1 MASEARSRSPQDAA
15 RRRRDFTRSPYVT
28 LGAVRYAVR
37 RAPPPRACPCRCCS
51 EEAVAACLG
60 RAKPDRR
67 TLERFQRRLGR
78 GARDERPS
86 RHQRLQALT
95 ERLLPRATP
104 PPPPLPPPHSAPVL
118 PPVPPP
124 RSRHRHS
131 PPRES
136 SSLCCANPRLDR
148 GISVDRASTTDV
160 PEFDADNITL
170 VRVEPKSIIGSY
182 AQKTIPYRSA
192 SFSQGDFAPEKYYRG
207 TLRQPSIFDFGKRTT
222 TKTDDPI
229 VGASKIR
236 RDAESCSLA
245 TEETVTEGGSVAS
258 VDSAVG
264 SDEGLLAHVSPAPR
278 SPPPETPHKQLGA
291 RSLTHPLPRRGN
303 VRDDEPSGP
312 GGSLP
317 MLMTPRVLH
326 ELREES
332 DGSQADSAQA
342 HSEGTSPIEPAQ
354 PFAFPPLPDPPSN
367 SCANVDCEC
376 GSFPIQNADSASV
389 IASVIPVPVYECIV
403 KQWSKELPIEENTRL
418 DAASDGSLDRDKED
432 ETITSEQVASLL
444 AAVQNPCTPAP
455 ISAREKRRP
464 LDKTKRRKGI
474 YITTASDDGGEDEPS
489 HSLNGCKRDS
499 SEASLQEMRLSAE
512 ARTSSILGDKSD
524 DSCTNGPPSPGEV
537 ISVVWPRSEL
547 ELRARR
553 ARLSQQSSDERDED
567 AYRTRRK
574 FGIISRGDSPSEGES
589 EGSRD
594 RTASPSPFCCQ
605 EESDITTRRQQ
616 LTRGPFGRTL
626 EAPST
631 RSVEAGRR
639 SLSDATVPITR
650 KTSAGSTIGNRN
662 KGPTHVRATSSPS
675 KLAGVK
681 PGVDLLAELLRGSS
695 EALSN
700 STNFDNVVL
709 TLHQHNDTRTHVVV
723 ELYETE
729 KSYVDSL
736 EILVKK
742 YLQPL
747 KSPDANLLDTFLV
760 DEIFYQVPAILSVHQ
775 EFLEQLRRRL
785 EQWDLQQKVGDVFL
799 DVFTK
804 PAVMDTY
811 ISFINNLKKAK
822 ETVKTAAASRPPF
835 ARFLEAMA
843 RDHKGKLSLDN
854 LLIKPVQKFPSY
866 KLLVQRLIKHTEQ
879 CHPDHK
885 LLLEAQ
891 KQIHELLEMINCT
904 ERESLELEQQQQTL
918 RELEQTI
925 EGLSNLLTPDRVF
938 LRHETV
944 SMPSAQGTIK
954 DRALFLFNDL
964 LLITSV
970 KRRTGTIKKPI
981 PTYQT
986 SIVSQMEGNKY
997 KLLMRISLADL
1008 EIVKAKDENL
1018 RRIMHEVE
1026 TLTEDVN
1033 TLTQISEHIAA
1044 LHTHHN
1050 QLEEI
1055 VREML
1060 HSLNKQLSERQNSD
1074 SQLCFMEVSLN
1085 TPNGPENLTI
1095 IFSKTE
1101 KRTTWEEAINDTK
1114 QKLCLYGHERPVPEF
1129 LSPVPI
1135 RKTRAGLQFTCAAPT
1150 LPPKGQSPDVW
1161 VCNSDGYVGQVCV
1174 LTLTPKPQVTS
1185 CNGVCNARIFCVA
1198 CVPPAP
1204 ALTRQQTVDIPT
1216 TSSMSSTS
1224 SVKPNISISDPDDS
1238 CKNIRLD
1245 SSSSSDDDDDGSS
1258 TSDNQDAQSDTG
1270 RQDSSRLH
1278 GSLSASV
1285 GNHKPSA
1292 SLTPSHSKSLSTP
1305 HTGQNITVHPVM
1317 KSNSNPAVDKQAMGI
1332 TSGTLSSPASRQSS
1346 EDSATTANQPTMWL
1360 GTEDGCIHV
1369 YNCLDNIRIKK
1380 NKIKLQHSSGVHSIV
1395 YVEGKVFVA
1404 LSNGDLVV
1412 YSRDIDGSWAER
1424 STIPVGTGCSPVS
1437 GMLLSGGKLWCSTHA
1452 SIKIINPHS
1461 LQIDETFQISTETKP
1476 ISHMAVS
1483 GGSIWLSLHNVAQLR
1498 CFNATTREQLAEI
1511 NITPQVTKMLH
1522 GCDDIIRQHKAA
1534 CLRVTALLAHKNMLW
1549 VGTSAG
1555 VILTAP
1561 LHNSPNARTGV
1572 FSVPQFTGV
1581 PYGHTGH
1588 VRFLTYVENPAPPKP
1603 KPTPTTL
1610 KNKALTRRSANA
1622 EKLQKQ
1628 AENTQNNKETLII
1641 SGGDG
1646 YEDFRS
1652 SSTTEDAGRED
1663 STNHLLLWR
1672 V

>member
-1 MASEARSRSPQDAA
+1 MASDARASEPTDGA
-15 RRRRDFTRSPYVT
+15 RRRREYSRYESPYVT

-67 TLERFQRRLGR
+67 TLDRIQRRLGR

-86 RHQRLQALT
+86 RQQRLQGLQALT
-95 ERLLPRATP
+95 ERLLPRAHPAP
-104 PPPPLPPPHSAPVL
+104 PPPPPPPPPHSAPVL

-124 RSRHRHS
+124 RARHRHS
-131 PPRES
+131 PPR
-136 SSLCCANPRLDR
+136 
-148 GISVDRASTTDV
+148 GVSVDRCDD
-160 PEFDADNITL
+160 FDTDNITL
-170 VRVEPKSIIGSY
+170 VRVEPRSIVGSY

-192 SFSQGDFAPEKYYRG
+192 SFSQGDFAQDKYYRG
-207 TLRQPSIFDFGKRTT
+207 PNRHQSIFDFGKRPA
-222 TKTDDPI
+222 KS
-229 VGASKIR
+229 VSESASVKR
-236 RDAESCSLA
+236 RDAETVSLA
-245 TEETVTEGGSVAS
+245 TDENTTEGGSVAS

-264 SDEGLLAHVSPAPR
+264 SDEGLLAHASPAPR

-291 RSLTHPLPRRGN
+291 RSLTHPLPRRIPP
-303 VRDDEPSGP
+303 VRKEGP
-312 GGSLP
+312 AEAGGSLP
-317 MLMTPRVLH
+317 ALMAPRVLH

-342 HSEGTSPIEPAQ
+342 HSEGTSPLEPQ
-354 PFAFPPLPDPPSN
+354 PFAFPPLPEPPAN
-367 SCANVDCEC
+367 ACANVDCDCTNFPNTIEEEC
-376 GSFPIQNADSASV
+376 PEENL
-389 IASVIPVPVYECIV
+389 IPVPVYECIV
-403 KQWSKELPIEENTRL
+403 KQWSKELPPEEPQRS

-432 ETITSEQVASLL
+432 ETITSEQVAHLL

-455 ISAREKRRP
+455 IGARERRRP

-474 YITTASDDGGEDEPS
+474 YITTPSDDGGEEEGPPS
-489 HSLNGCKRDS
+489 VNGCKRES
-499 SEASLQEMRLSAE
+499 SEASLQDMRLSAE
-512 ARTSSILGDKSD
+512 TRTSSLLGDKSD
-524 DSCTNGPPSPGEV
+524 DSCTNGPPSPSEGV
-537 ISVVWPRSEL
+537 APMWPRSE
-547 ELRARR
+547 ELKARR
-553 ARLSQQSSDERDED
+553 ARFYQQSSDERDD
-567 AYRTRRK
+567 DSFRARRK
-574 FGIISRGDSPSEGES
+574 YGDSPSEADS
-589 EGSRD
+589 DTCSRD
-594 RTASPSPFCCQ
+594 RTASPSPFSP
-605 EESDITTRRQQ
+605 SDTSDVEARRQHFN
-616 LTRGPFGRTL
+616 RPYGKTL
-626 EAPST
+626 EAPCS
-631 RSVEAGRR
+631 RSVEVGRR
-639 SLSDATVPITR
+639 SLSDATVPCR
-650 KTSAGSTIGNRN
+650 KTSVGAMTSPRATGR
-662 KGPTHVRATSSPS
+662 GPTHVRATSSPS
-675 KLAGVK
+675 KLVGVK
-681 PGVDLLAELLRGSS
+681 PGADLLAELLRGSS

-700 STNFDNVVL
+700 SAAFDNVVL

-729 KSYVDSL
+729 KSYVEAL

-747 KSPDANLLDTFLV
+747 KSPENAALLDAFLV
-760 DEIFYQVPAILSVHQ
+760 DEIFYQVPGILNVHQ
-775 EFLEQLRRRL
+775 VFLEQLRRRL

-804 PAVMDTY
+804 PTVMDTY
-811 ISFINNLKKAK
+811 MSFINNLKKAK
-822 ETVKTAAASRPPF
+822 ETIKTASASRPAF
-835 ARFLEAMA
+835 AKFLDAMA

-866 KLLVQRLIKHTEQ
+866 KLLIQRLIKHTDQ
-879 CHPDHK
+879 SHPDHK

-891 KQIHELLEMINCT
+891 KEIHDLLELINCT

-918 RELEQTI
+918 RELEQMI
-925 EGLSNLLTPDRVF
+925 EGLSNLVTLDRMF
-938 LRHETV
+938 LRHEMVT
-944 SMPSAQGTIK
+944 MPSAQGTIK
-954 DRALFLFNDL
+954 DRALFLFSDT

-970 KRRTGTIKKPI
+970 KRRTGTIKKPT
-981 PTYQT
+981 PTYQS
-986 SIVSQMEGNKY
+986 SIASQMEGNKY

-1033 TLTQISEHIAA
+1033 TLTQISENVAA
-1044 LHTHHN
+1044 LHTQHA

-1060 HSLNKQLSERQNSD
+1060 HNLNRQLSERQNSD
-1074 SQLCFMEVSLN
+1074 TQLCYMEISLN
-1085 TPNGPENLTI
+1085 TSNGPENLTI
-1095 IFSKTE
+1095 IYPKAE
-1101 KRTTWEEAINDTK
+1101 KRSNWEELINETK
-1114 QKLCLYGHERPVPEF
+1114 QKLCVYGQERPAPEF

-1174 LTLTPKPQVTS
+1174 LTLSPKPQVTS
-1185 CNGVCNARIFCVA
+1185 CNGVCNARILCVA

-1204 ALTRQQTVDIPT
+1204 ALTRQQTLDIPS
-1216 TSSMSSTS
+1216 TSSLNSTS
-1224 SVKPNISISDPDDS
+1224 SVKPGISISDPDDS

-1245 SSSSSDDDDDGSS
+1245 SSSSSDEEDDGSS
-1258 TSDNQDAQSDTG
+1258 TSENQDAQSERSQESATI
-1270 RQDSSRLH
+1270 RLH
-1278 GSLSASV
+1278 SSLTASL
-1285 GNHKPSA
+1285 GNHRTT
-1292 SLTPSHSKSLSTP
+1292 LTPNHSKSLSTP
-1305 HTGQNITVHPVM
+1305 HTGQSIQVHPVM
-1317 KSNSNPAVDKQAMGI
+1317 KSSSNPAVDKQAMGI
-1332 TSGTLSSPASRQSS
+1332 NSGTLSSPASRQSS
-1346 EDSATTANQPTMWL
+1346 EDSGTTANQPTMWL

-1380 NKIKLQHSSGVHSIV
+1380 NKVKLQHNSGVHSIV

-1404 LSNGDLVV
+1404 LGNGDLVV
-1412 YSRDIDGSWAER
+1412 YCRDIDGSWTER
-1424 STIPVGTGCSPVS
+1424 STIPVGTGSAPVS
-1437 GMLLSGGKLWCSTHA
+1437 SMLLSGGKLWCATHA

-1461 LQIDETFQISTETKP
+1461 LQVDETFQISSETKP
-1476 ISHMAVS
+1476 ISHMAVA
-1483 GGSIWLSLHNVAQLR
+1483 GGTIWLSLHNAAQLR
-1498 CFNATTREQLAEI
+1498 CYNSSTREQLAEI

-1534 CLRVTALLAHKNMLW
+1534 CLRVTALLAHRDTLW

-1555 VILTAP
+1555 VLLTAP

-1572 FSVPQFTGV
+1572 FTVPHLTGIT
-1581 PYGHTGH
+1581 YGHTGH
-1588 VRFLTYVENPAPPKP
+1588 VRFLTIVENPAAQKQPAK
-1603 KPTPTTL
+1603 TTQTSL
-1610 KNKALTRRSANA
+1610 KTKALSRRSTNA

-1628 AENTQNNKETLII
+1628 AEPTQNNKETLII

-1646 YEDFRS
+1646 HEDFRS

>member
-1 MASEARSRSPQDAA
+1 MASDARPRSPQDGV

-28 LGAVRYAVR
+28 LGAVRYTVR

-78 GARDERPS
+78 GTRDEGTS
-86 RHQRLQALT
+86 RHQRLKQFT
-95 ERLLPRATP
+95 ERLMPRASATPTP
-104 PPPPLPPPHSAPVL
+104 PPPPPPPPPHSAPVL

-124 RSRHRHS
+124 RLRHRHS
-131 PPRES
+131 PPR
-136 SSLCCANPRLDR
+136 
-148 GISVDRASTTDV
+148 GVSVDRYD
-160 PEFDADNITL
+160 EFDANNITL
-170 VRVEPKSIIGSY
+170 VRVEPRSIVGSY

-192 SFSQGDFAPEKYYRG
+192 SFSQGDFAPDKYYRG
-207 TLRQPSIFDFGKRTT
+207 KQSSIFDFGKRAAERAGCV
-222 TKTDDPI
+222 KRREDS
-229 VGASKIR
+229 ASV
-236 RDAESCSLA
+236 
-245 TEETVTEGGSVAS
+245 TEENVTEGGSVAS

-264 SDEGLLAHVSPAPR
+264 SDEGLLAHASPAPR
-278 SPPPETPHKQLGA
+278 SPPPDAPHKQLGA
-291 RSLTHPLPRRGN
+291 RSLTHPLPRRVPP
-303 VRDDEPSGP
+303 VREEGP
-312 GGSLP
+312 AEAGGSLP
-317 MLMTPRVLH
+317 ALMPPRVLH

-342 HSEGTSPIEPAQ
+342 HSEGTSPLEPAQ
-354 PFAFPPLPDPPSN
+354 PFTFPPLPAPPSN
-367 SCANVDCEC
+367 ACVNVDCEC
-376 GSFPIQNADSASV
+376 ATFPVRKDTPSEDEESV
-389 IASVIPVPVYECIV
+389 QIIVPVYECIV
-403 KQWSKELPIEENTRL
+403 KQWSKEQPEEVLRS

-432 ETITSEQVASLL
+432 ETITSEQVANLL
-444 AAVQNPCTPAP
+444 AAVQNPCSPVP
-455 ISAREKRRP
+455 VSARERRRP

-474 YITTASDDGGEDEPS
+474 YITTASDDGGEDDISVPV
-489 HSLNGCKRDS
+489 NGCNRES
-499 SEASLQEMRLSAE
+499 SDVSLQDMRLSTE
-512 ARTSSILGDKSD
+512 TRTSSLLGDKSD
-524 DSCTNGPPSPGEV
+524 DSCTNGPPSPSQGSTPNWSRGE
-537 ISVVWPRSEL
+537 

-553 ARLSQQSSDERDED
+553 ARFSQQSSDERDEET
-567 AYRTRRK
+567 YRVRRK
-574 FGIISRGDSPSEGES
+574 YGVTSRGDSPSEAES
-589 EGSRD
+589 DSCSRD
-594 RTASPSPFCCQ
+594 RTASPSPFSP
-605 EESDITTRRQQ
+605 SDTSDVEAKRQQ
-616 LTRGPFGRTL
+616 LTRGPFGKNL
-626 EAPST
+626 EAPTSK
-631 RSVEAGRR
+631 SVEGGRR
-639 SLSDATVPITR
+639 SFSEATVPSR
-650 KTSAGSTIGNRN
+650 KISAGAAPTVSSRPR
-662 KGPTHVRATSSPS
+662 GPTHVRATSSPS

-681 PGVDLLAELLRGSS
+681 PGADLLAELLRGSS

-700 STNFDNVVL
+700 STTFDNVIL

-729 KSYVDSL
+729 KSYVEAL

-747 KSPDANLLDTFLV
+747 KSPENAGLLDTFVV
-760 DEIFYQVPAILSVHQ
+760 DEIFYQVPAILNVHQ
-775 EFLEQLRRRL
+775 VFLEQLRRRL

-804 PAVMDTY
+804 PTVMDTY
-811 ISFINNLKKAK
+811 MSFINNLKKAK
-822 ETVKTAAASRPPF
+822 ETIKTSAASRPAF
-835 ARFLEAMA
+835 AKFLDAMA

-866 KLLVQRLIKHTEQ
+866 KLLIQRLIKHTDQ
-879 CHPDHK
+879 SHPDHK

-891 KQIHELLEMINCT
+891 KEIHDLLELINCT

-918 RELEQTI
+918 RDLEQMI
-925 EGLSNLLTPDRVF
+925 EGLSNLVSVDRSF
-938 LRHETV
+938 LRHEMVT
-944 SMPSAQGTIK
+944 MPSAQGTIK
-954 DRALFLFNDL
+954 DRALFLFSDT

-981 PTYQT
+981 PTYQS
-986 SIVSQMEGNKY
+986 SIASQMEGNKY

-1018 RRIMHEVE
+1018 RRIMHEVD

-1033 TLTQISEHIAA
+1033 TLTQISEHVAA
-1044 LHTHHN
+1044 LHSHHS

-1060 HSLNKQLSERQNSD
+1060 HNLNRQLSERQNSD
-1074 SQLCFMEVSLN
+1074 TQLCYMEVSLN

-1095 IFSKTE
+1095 IFQKTD
-1101 KRTTWEEAINDTK
+1101 KRSNWEELINETK
-1114 QKLCLYGHERPVPEF
+1114 QKLCVYGQERPAPEF

-1174 LTLTPKPQVTS
+1174 LTLSPKPQVTS
-1185 CNGVCNARIFCVA
+1185 CNGVCNARILCVA

-1204 ALTRQQTVDIPT
+1204 ALTRQQTLDIP
-1216 TSSMSSTS
+1216 STS
-1224 SVKPNISISDPDDS
+1224 SLSSAGSTKPGISISDPDDS

-1245 SSSSSDDDDDGSS
+1245 SYTNSSSSSSDDEDDGSS
-1258 TSDNQDAQSDTG
+1258 GSENQDGQSD
-1270 RQDSSRLH
+1270 RSH
-1278 GSLSASV
+1278 E
-1285 GNHKPSA
+1285 SA
-1292 SLTPSHSKSLSTP
+1292 SLRLHSSLTASLGNYRTTLTPNHSKSLSTP
-1305 HTGQNITVHPVM
+1305 HTGQNIQVHPVM
-1317 KSNSNPAVDKQAMGI
+1317 KSSSNPAVDKQAMGI
-1332 TSGTLSSPASRQSS
+1332 TSGTLSSPTSRQSS
-1346 EDSATTANQPTMWL
+1346 EDSGTTANQPTMWL

-1380 NKIKLQHSSGVHSIV
+1380 NKVKLQHNSGVHSIV
-1395 YVEGKVFVA
+1395 FVEGKVFVA
-1404 LSNGDLVV
+1404 LGNGDLVV
-1412 YSRDIDGSWAER
+1412 YSRDSESSWSERATIAVGSG
-1424 STIPVGTGCSPVS
+1424 SCPVS
-1437 GMLLSGGKLWCSTHA
+1437 SMLLSAGRLWCATHS

-1461 LQIDETFQISTETKP
+1461 LQVDETFQISSETKP
-1476 ISHMAVS
+1476 ISHMAVA
-1483 GGSIWLSLHNVAQLR
+1483 GGSIWLSLHNAAQLR
-1498 CFNATTREQLAEI
+1498 CYNSTTREQLAEI

-1534 CLRVTALLAHKNMLW
+1534 CLRVTALLAHRDTLW

-1555 VILTAP
+1555 VLLTAP
-1561 LHNSPNARTGV
+1561 LHNSPNPRTGA
-1572 FSVPQFTGV
+1572 FTVPHLTGIT
-1581 PYGHTGH
+1581 YGHTGH
-1588 VRFLTYVENPAPPKP
+1588 VRFLTIVENPAPQKQPPKP
-1603 KPTPTTL
+1603 AQTL
-1610 KNKALTRRSANA
+1610 KTKTLSRRSTNA

-1652 SSTTEDAGRED
+1652 STMTEDAGRED

>member
-1 MASEARSRSPQDAA
+1 MAREEGGTSPGSL
-15 RRRRDFTRSPYVT
+15 SPYVT

-67 TLERFQRRLGR
+67 TLERIQRHLGR
-78 GARDERPS
+78 GSRDERPS

-95 ERLLPRATP
+95 ELLRPRAHQPPPP
-104 PPPPLPPPHSAPVL
+104 PPPPLPPPPHTAPVL

-124 RSRHRHS
+124 RARHRHS
-131 PPRES
+131 PPRG
-136 SSLCCANPRLDR
+136 A
-148 GISVDRASTTDV
+148 SVDRCD
-160 PEFDADNITL
+160 EFDADNITL
-170 VRVEPKSIIGSY
+170 VRVEPRSIVGSY

-192 SFSQGDFAPEKYYRG
+192 SFSQGDFAQDKYYRG
-207 TLRQPSIFDFGKRTT
+207 PNRQPSAFDFGKRTART
-222 TKTDDPI
+222 ER
-229 VGASKIR
+229 AAAAR
-236 RDAESCSLA
+236 RDAESSSNA
-245 TEETVTEGGSVAS
+245 TDENVTEEGSVAS

-264 SDEGLLAHVSPAPR
+264 SDEGLLAHASPAGR
-278 SPPPETPHKQLGA
+278 SPPPDGPHKQLGA
-291 RSLTHPLPRRGN
+291 RSLTHPLPRRIPT
-303 VRDDEPSGP
+303 VREEGP
-312 GGSLP
+312 NEAGGSLP
-317 MLMTPRVLH
+317 ALMAPRVLH

-342 HSEGTSPIEPAQ
+342 QSEGTSPLEPAQ
-354 PFAFPPLPDPPSN
+354 PFAFPPLPDPPAN
-367 SCANVDCEC
+367 ACANVDCDC
-376 GSFPIQNADSASV
+376 SQFPDAGDDPATDNSSD
-389 IASVIPVPVYECIV
+389 IPVPVYECIV
-403 KQWSKELPIEENTRL
+403 KQWSKELPQEEQQRS

-432 ETITSEQVASLL
+432 ETITSEQVANLL

-455 ISAREKRRP
+455 IGARERRRP

-474 YITTASDDGGEDEPS
+474 YITTPSDDGGEEDPPS
-489 HSLNGCKRDS
+489 VNGCKRES
-499 SEASLQEMRLSAE
+499 SEASLQDMRLSAE
-512 ARTSSILGDKSD
+512 TRTSSLLGDKSD
-524 DSCTNGPPSPGEV
+524 DSCTNGPPSPCEAPV
-537 ISVVWPRSEL
+537 SAWPKSE
-547 ELRARR
+547 ELKARR
-553 ARLSQQSSDERDED
+553 ARFYQQSSDERDD
-567 AYRTRRK
+567 DSYRTRRK
-574 FGIISRGDSPSEGES
+574 YGDSPSEAES
-589 EGSRD
+589 DTCSRD
-594 RTASPSPFCCQ
+594 RTASPSPFSP
-605 EESDITTRRQQ
+605 SDTSDVEARRQQ
-616 LTRGPFGRTL
+616 FSKGPFGKNL
-626 EAPST
+626 EAPSS
-631 RSVEAGRR
+631 RSVETGRR
-639 SLSDATVPITR
+639 SFSDATVPSR
-650 KTSAGSTIGNRN
+650 KTSVGAMSVGSRGR
-662 KGPTHVRATSSPS
+662 GPTHVRATSSPS

-681 PGVDLLAELLRGSS
+681 PGADLLAELLRGSS

-700 STNFDNVVL
+700 SSTFDNVIL

-729 KSYVDSL
+729 KSYVEAL

-747 KSPDANLLDTFLV
+747 KSPENAGLLDAFLV
-760 DEIFYQVPAILSVHQ
+760 DEIFYQVPGILNVHQ
-775 EFLEQLRRRL
+775 VFLEQLRRRL

-804 PAVMDTY
+804 PTVMDTY
-811 ISFINNLKKAK
+811 MSFINNLKKAK
-822 ETVKTAAASRPPF
+822 ETIKTAASSRPAF
-835 ARFLEAMA
+835 AKFLDAMA

-866 KLLVQRLIKHTEQ
+866 KLLIQRLIKHTDQ
-879 CHPDHK
+879 THPDHK

-891 KQIHELLEMINCT
+891 KEIHELLELINCT

-918 RELEQTI
+918 RELEQMI
-925 EGLSNLLTPDRVF
+925 EGLSNLVTADRMF

-944 SMPSAQGTIK
+944 TMPSAQGTIK
-954 DRALFLFNDL
+954 DRALFLFNDT

-981 PTYQT
+981 PTYQS
-986 SIVSQMEGNKY
+986 SIASQMEGNKY

-1033 TLTQISEHIAA
+1033 TLTQISEHVAA
-1044 LHTHHN
+1044 LHTQHS

-1055 VREML
+1055 VRDML
-1060 HSLNKQLSERQNSD
+1060 HSLNRQLSERQNSD
-1074 SQLCFMEVSLN
+1074 TQLCYMEISVH

-1095 IFSKTE
+1095 IYPKAE
-1101 KRTTWEEAINDTK
+1101 KRSSWEELVNETK
-1114 QKLCLYGHERPVPEF
+1114 QKLCVYGQERPAPEF

-1174 LTLTPKPQVTS
+1174 LTLSPKPQVTS
-1185 CNGVCNARIFCVA
+1185 CNGVCNARILCVA

-1204 ALTRQQTVDIPT
+1204 APALARQHTLDIP
-1216 TSSMSSTS
+1216 STS
-1224 SVKPNISISDPDDS
+1224 SLNSTGSVKPGISISDPDDS

-1245 SSSSSDDDDDGSS
+1245 SSSSSDDEDDGSS
-1258 TSDNQDAQSDTG
+1258 TSENQDAQSERSQESATI
-1270 RQDSSRLH
+1270 RLH
-1278 GSLSASV
+1278 SSLTASL
-1285 GNHKPSA
+1285 GNHRST
-1292 SLTPSHSKSLSTP
+1292 LTPNHSKSLSTP
-1305 HTGQNITVHPVM
+1305 HTGQNIQVHPVM
-1317 KSNSNPAVDKQAMGI
+1317 KSSSNPAVDKQAMGI

-1346 EDSATTANQPTMWL
+1346 EDSGTTANQPTMWL

-1380 NKIKLQHSSGVHSIV
+1380 NKVKLQHNSGVHSIV

-1404 LSNGDLVV
+1404 LGNGDLVV
-1412 YSRDIDGSWAER
+1412 YCRDIEGSWSER
-1424 STIPVGTGCSPVS
+1424 CVIAVGSGSSPVS
-1437 GMLLSGGKLWCSTHA
+1437 SMLLSAGRLWCATHA
-1452 SIKIINPHS
+1452 SIKIINPHT
-1461 LQIDETFQISTETKP
+1461 LQVDETFQISSESKP
-1476 ISHMAVS
+1476 ISHMAVA
-1483 GGSIWLSLHNVAQLR
+1483 GNTIWLSLHNAAQLR
-1498 CFNATTREQLAEI
+1498 CYNATSREQLAEI

-1534 CLRVTALLAHKNMLW
+1534 CLRVTALLAARDTLW

-1555 VILTAP
+1555 VLLTAP
-1561 LHNSPNARTGV
+1561 LHNAPNKRTGV
-1572 FSVPQFTGV
+1572 FTHPHLTGIT
-1581 PYGHTGH
+1581 YGHTGH
-1588 VRFLTYVENPAPPKP
+1588 VRFLTIVENPVPPKQ
-1603 KPTPTTL
+1603 PTKSTQTSL
-1610 KNKALTRRSANA
+1610 KTKALSRRSTNA

-1628 AENTQNNKETLII
+1628 TESNQNNKETLII

-1652 SSTTEDAGRED
+1652 STMTEDAGRED